1 MLTKSKVDP
10 DPAEPSGM
18 PLNLAEPAAA
28 VVARDGRRHGVA
40 LTRATV
46 KKLSLPAGKN
56 DHVFWDDRLTG
67 FGLRL
72 QGAKKTW
79 IIQYRDTGGTTRRL
93 TVGNASVLEADDA
106 RADAKLKL
114 ADVTRGRDPANARKE
129 ARQAVKFGE
138 LIEHYLPYALGRQR
152 PATHEATKR
161 NLETHAKSLH
171 STAMRDIRRSDV
183 SELHERIT
191 ARNGSVQANRVL
203 TSLSGFFAW
212 AIGKGHRE
220 DNPASYVPK
229 NSEVE
234 RERQLSDDE
243 IHTIWTGTG
252 SGSHY
257 DCIVRFLLLTGTRRS
272 EVGSMCWTE
281 LDGEIWTV
289 PGIRMKN
296 GKRHE
301 VPLTPAAL
309 TCLPAARESYPFVF
323 GRTKSRGYSGW
334 SRSKERLDRRLK
346 LAPWGLHDFRR
357 TMSTRLHNAGVAPH
371 IVEALLAHV
380 GHKAGVAGTYN
391 LAQYLEQKRAALDL
405 WSSMVQVIVD
415 DGNR

>member
-152 PATHEATKR
+152 PSTHEATKR

-183 SELHERIT
+183 VRT
-191 ARNGSVQANRVL
+191 AR
-203 TSLSGFFAW
+203 
-212 AIGKGHRE
+212 KDH
-220 DNPASYVPK
+220 
-229 NSEVE
+229 
-234 RERQLSDDE
+234 
-243 IHTIWTGTG
+243 
-252 SGSHY
+252 
-257 DCIVRFLLLTGTRRS
+257 
-272 EVGSMCWTE
+272 
-281 LDGEIWTV
+281 
-289 PGIRMKN
+289 
-296 GKRHE
+296 
-301 VPLTPAAL
+301 
-309 TCLPAARESYPFVF
+309 
-323 GRTKSRGYSGW
+323 
-334 SRSKERLDRRLK
+334 SKERLG
-346 LAPWGLHDFRR
+346 A
-357 TMSTRLHNAGVAPH
+357 S
-371 IVEALLAHV
+371 
-380 GHKAGVAGTYN
+380 
-391 LAQYLEQKRAALDL
+391 
-405 WSSMVQVIVD
+405 
-415 DGNR
+415 